1 MHSEYHSA
9 YRWALPWHN
18 AIPRVGEYP
27 QKVMLRTHP
36 WLRSF
41 LRSFLIFCRFE
52 VFCDVFD
59 YAFIRYLKQWSQNNS
74 CWKPPTLCDIC
85 WKCEIRWTSNA
96 SSASYYI
103 CEGSNHSLL
112 ETGSRLPLFI
122 YLFIYLLFDWQRWAT
137 KHILQNSST
146 KKMSG

>member
-1 MHSEYHSA
+1 MRSDYHSA
-9 YRWALPWHN
+9 YRWALSWHS
-18 AIPRVGEYP
+18 AKIPRVGEYT

-36 WLRSF
+36 WLCSF
-41 LRSFLIFCRFE
+41 LRSFLTFFRFG

-85 WKCEIRWTSNA
+85 WKCEISWTSNV

-112 ETGSRLPLFI
+112 ETGSRLSLSI
-122 YLFIYLLFDWQRWAT
+122 YLFTFWLAALGHDTHLT
-137 KHILQNSST
+137 KLIN
-146 KKMSG
+146 